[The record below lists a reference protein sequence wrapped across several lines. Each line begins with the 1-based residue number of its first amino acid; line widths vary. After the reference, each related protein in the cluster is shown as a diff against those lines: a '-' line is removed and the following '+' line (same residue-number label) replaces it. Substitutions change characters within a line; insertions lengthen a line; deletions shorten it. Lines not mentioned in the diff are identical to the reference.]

1 MHWSS
6 IFFIN
11 LWIFSRRKKMSEPA
25 AIKDRI
31 DRPTPAWMSCK
42 DHCGGQWWWWW
53 WWWSMMSCKDHWP
66 LVMMTMVSV
75 SFDGELSLWSY
86 SGLWFLPG
94 SFSWRRWVGRRR
106 KVQRKE
112 KVERSLACW
121 SLWSLWSSS
130 KVLIILIIIFITLVD
145 PVRGGPALWPA
156 PPAGPGKPEVLFL
169 VFGVSFFHFCFF
181 FRFVYVHIYTYM
193 CTLARVI

>member
-1 MHWSS
+1 MNISK
-6 IFFIN
+6 
-11 LWIFSRRKKMSEPA
+11 RKKMSEPA

-42 DHCGGQWWWWW
+42 DH
-53 WWWSMMSCKDHWP
+53 WP

-75 SFDGELSLWSY
+75 SFDGEWSLWSY

-156 PPAGPGKPEVLFL
+156 PPAGPGKPKVLFL

-181 FRFVYVHIYTYM
+181 FRFVYVHPCKGY
-193 CTLARVI
+193 LAPI